1 MIVDKYLEEIQYINE
16 IKKRSVTAI
25 SRQTKISRA
34 TGVMATTVARK
45 KNDPLYNRMMFHKK
59 KWKEYKEKLLKKYS
73 ARVRSAARR

>member
-1 MIVDKYLEEIQYINE
+1 MVIDKYLEEIQNINE

-25 SRQTKISRA
+25 SRQTKIKRA

-45 KNDPLYNRMMFHKK
+45 KNDPIYVKMMFHKK
-59 KWKEYKEKLLKKYS
+59 KWQEYKIQLMKKYS